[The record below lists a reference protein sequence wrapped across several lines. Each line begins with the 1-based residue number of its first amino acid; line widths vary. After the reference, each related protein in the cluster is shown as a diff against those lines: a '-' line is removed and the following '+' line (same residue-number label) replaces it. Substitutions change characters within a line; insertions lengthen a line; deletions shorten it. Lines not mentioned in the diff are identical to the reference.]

1 MGCLFEWALYNA
13 SGFTAAKNRG
23 FTGAKVDHGETVPL
37 AAQTEFLLKMCLQNV
52 EAYYFLLL
60 P

>member
-23 FTGAKVDHGETVPL
+23 FTGAKVDHGETVPV
-37 AAQTEFLLKMCLQNV
+37 AAQTEFLLKMCYN
-52 EAYYFLLL
+52 
-60 P
+60 